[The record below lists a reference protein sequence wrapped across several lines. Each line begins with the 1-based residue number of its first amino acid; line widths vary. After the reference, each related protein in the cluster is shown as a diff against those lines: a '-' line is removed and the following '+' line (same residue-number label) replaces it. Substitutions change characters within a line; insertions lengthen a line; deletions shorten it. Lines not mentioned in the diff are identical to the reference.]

1 MSIEGANVD
10 IKDLILLVG
19 GFFFVAVVGH
29 GLWVAWK
36 AKQDDIAMDISP
48 NPLADNE
55 AEISGLSK
63 HEFPSGGA
71 RIATPREEVE
81 PVVGSGSQPA
91 QGSLPLDDILQP
103 ISTRSPENTRERAQE
118 QRQQHQDTNDAFPR
132 SKAHGSKANGSKASG
147 LMTKPGAKSAGKADA
162 KSGQDTMQKAGADG
176 SAKRAAPRSADEL
189 IILGVLAKAGATFKG
204 PELVAA
210 LRGQGLK
217 FGNMSIFHRI
227 DSATDEH
234 LFSVANAI
242 EPGTFDLADMEAL
255 ETPGITFF
263 LQLPVPGDA
272 FETLEDMLLS
282 ARTVAAALGG
292 DVKDD
297 QMNTL
302 TGQTVE
308 HMRQRLSDYARRRL
322 TQRPEQ

>member
-1 MSIEGANVD
+1 MD

-36 AKQDDIAMDISP
+36 TKQGDISMDISP
-48 NPLADNE
+48 SPLAGGE
-55 AEISGLSK
+55 AEINDLSK
-63 HEFPSGGA
+63 SEFPSGGA
-71 RIATPREEVE
+71 RIATPSAEIE
-81 PVVGSGSQPA
+81 PVLDASPQPA
-91 QGSLPLDDILQP
+91 QGSLPLDDFTEQLATQP
-103 ISTRSPENTRERAQE
+103 SKNSQDGAQT
-118 QRQQHQDTNDAFPR
+118 QTRQQNSASDASLR
-132 SKAHGSKANGSKASG
+132 SEA
-147 LMTKPGAKSAGKADA
+147 KPGAKSGGKADA
-162 KSGQDTMQKAGADG
+162 KPGQSVAQKTVSDE
-176 SAKRAAPRSADEL
+176 SEKRSAPASPDEL
-189 IILGVLAKAGATFKG
+189 IILGVLAKSGAVFKG

-234 LFSVANAI
+234 LFSVANAV

>member
-1 MSIEGANVD
+1 MD

-36 AKQDDIAMDISP
+36 AKQDDISMDISP
-48 NPLADNE
+48 SPLAGGE
-55 AEISGLSK
+55 AEINDLSK
-63 HEFPSGGA
+63 GEFPSGGA
-71 RIATPREEVE
+71 RIATPSAEIE
-81 PVVGSGSQPA
+81 PVLDASPQPA
-91 QGSLPLDDILQP
+91 QGSLPLDDFTEQLATQP
-103 ISTRSPENTRERAQE
+103 SKNSQDGAQT
-118 QRQQHQDTNDAFPR
+118 QTRQQNSASDASLR
-132 SKAHGSKANGSKASG
+132 SEV
-147 LMTKPGAKSAGKADA
+147 KPGAKSGGKADA
-162 KSGQDTMQKAGADG
+162 KSRQSVAQKAVSDE
-176 SAKRAAPRSADEL
+176 SEKRPAPASPDEL
-189 IILGVLAKAGATFKG
+189 IILGVLAKSGAVFKG

-234 LFSVANAI
+234 LFSVANAV

-282 ARTVAAALGG
+282 ARTCLLYTSPSPR
-292 DVKDD
+292 D
-297 QMNTL
+297 
-302 TGQTVE
+302 
-308 HMRQRLSDYARRRL
+308 
-322 TQRPEQ
+322 

>member
-1 MSIEGANVD
+1 M
-10 IKDLILLVG
+10 VG

-36 AKQDDIAMDISP
+36 AKQDDISMDISP
-48 NPLADNE
+48 SPLAGGE
-55 AEISGLSK
+55 AEINDLSK
-63 HEFPSGGA
+63 GEFPSGGA
-71 RIATPREEVE
+71 RIATPNAEIE
-81 PVVGSGSQPA
+81 PVLDASPQPA
-91 QGSLPLDDILQP
+91 QGSLPLDDFTEQLATQP
-103 ISTRSPENTRERAQE
+103 SKNSQDGAQT
-118 QRQQHQDTNDAFPR
+118 QTRQQNSASDASLR
-132 SKAHGSKANGSKASG
+132 SEA
-147 LMTKPGAKSAGKADA
+147 KPGAKSGGKADA
-162 KSGQDTMQKAGADG
+162 KSRQSVAQKAVSDE
-176 SAKRAAPRSADEL
+176 SEKRPAPASPDEL
-189 IILGVLAKAGATFKG
+189 IILGVLAKSGAVFKG

-234 LFSVANAI
+234 LFSVANAV

>member
-1 MSIEGANVD
+1 MD

-19 GFFFVAVVGH
+19 GFFFVAVVSH
-29 GLWVAWK
+29 GLWIAWK
-36 AKQDDIAMDISP
+36 TKQSGISMDIYP
-48 NPLADNE
+48 GPLASRE
-55 AEISGLSK
+55 AEPSDLSK
-63 HEFPSGGA
+63 GEFPSGGA
-71 RIATPREEVE
+71 RIASPTADIE
-81 PVVGSGSQPA
+81 PVMDSSAQST
-91 QGSLPLDDILQP
+91 QGSLPLGDFAEPL
-103 ISTRSPENTRERAQE
+103 STQTPENSR
-118 QRQQHQDTNDAFPR
+118 
-132 SKAHGSKANGSKASG
+132 
-147 LMTKPGAKSAGKADA
+147 
-162 KSGQDTMQKAGADG
+162 G
-176 SAKRAAPRSADEL
+176 SAKAYQRGKVSQPSLKSEPKSTTQTSGKVDLKLDQQPAQNSVSDDNEKMAALPLSDEL
-189 IILGVLAKAGATFKG
+189 IILGVLAKSGAVFKG
-204 PELVAA
+204 TELVDA

-227 DSATDEH
+227 DSSTQEH
-234 LFSVANAI
+234 LFSVANAV
-242 EPGTFDLADMEAL
+242 EPGTFDLADMDAL
-255 ETPGITFF
+255 ETRGITFF

-297 QMNTL
+297 QMNML

>member
-1 MSIEGANVD
+1 MD

-36 AKQDDIAMDISP
+36 AKQDDISMDISP
-48 NPLADNE
+48 SPLAGGE
-55 AEISGLSK
+55 AETNDLSK
-63 HEFPSGGA
+63 GEFPSGGA
-71 RIATPREEVE
+71 RIATPNAEIE
-81 PVVGSGSQPA
+81 PVLDASPQPA
-91 QGSLPLDDILQP
+91 QGSLPLDDFTEQLATQP
-103 ISTRSPENTRERAQE
+103 SKNSQDGAQT
-118 QRQQHQDTNDAFPR
+118 QTRQQNSASDASLR
-132 SKAHGSKANGSKASG
+132 SEA
-147 LMTKPGAKSAGKADA
+147 KPGAKSGGKADA
-162 KSGQDTMQKAGADG
+162 KSRQSVAQKAVSDE
-176 SAKRAAPRSADEL
+176 SEKRPAPASPDEL
-189 IILGVLAKAGATFKG
+189 IILGVLAKSGAVFKG

-234 LFSVANAI
+234 LFSVANAV

-322 TQRPEQ
+322 TQRPEQK

>member
-1 MSIEGANVD
+1 MD

-29 GLWVAWK
+29 GLWIAWK
-36 AKQDDIAMDISP
+36 TKQSGISMDISP
-48 NPLADNE
+48 GPLASRDADLSN
-55 AEISGLSK
+55 LSK
-63 HEFPSGGA
+63 GEFPSGGS
-71 RIATPREEVE
+71 RIASPTADIE
-81 PVVGSGSQPA
+81 PVMDSSAQPA
-91 QGSLPLDDILQP
+91 QGSLPLDDFVEPL
-103 ISTRSPENTRERAQE
+103 STQTPEKFR
-118 QRQQHQDTNDAFPR
+118 
-132 SKAHGSKANGSKASG
+132 GS
-147 LMTKPGAKSAGKADA
+147 GKAYQQGNVSQISL
-162 KSGQDTMQKAGADG
+162 KSEPKSTTQTSGKVDLKLDQQPAQNSTSDYNEKI
-176 SAKRAAPRSADEL
+176 AALPSSDEL
-189 IILGVLAKAGATFKG
+189 IILGVLAKSGAVFKG
-204 PELVAA
+204 TELVDA

-227 DSATDEH
+227 DSSTQEH
-234 LFSVANAI
+234 LFSVANAV
-242 EPGTFDLADMEAL
+242 EPGTFDLADMDAL
-255 ETPGITFF
+255 ETRGITFF

-297 QMNTL
+297 QMNML

>member
-1 MSIEGANVD
+1 MD

-36 AKQDDIAMDISP
+36 AKQDDISMDISP
-48 NPLADNE
+48 SPLAGGE
-55 AEISGLSK
+55 AEINDLSK
-63 HEFPSGGA
+63 GEFPSGGA
-71 RIATPREEVE
+71 RIATPNAEIE
-81 PVVGSGSQPA
+81 PVLDASPQPA
-91 QGSLPLDDILQP
+91 QGSLPLDDFTEQLATQP
-103 ISTRSPENTRERAQE
+103 SKNSQDGAQT
-118 QRQQHQDTNDAFPR
+118 QTRQQNSASDASLR
-132 SKAHGSKANGSKASG
+132 SEA
-147 LMTKPGAKSAGKADA
+147 KPGAKSGGKADA
-162 KSGQDTMQKAGADG
+162 KSRQSVAQKAVSDE
-176 SAKRAAPRSADEL
+176 SEKRPAPTSPDEL
-189 IILGVLAKAGATFKG
+189 IILGVLAKSGAVFKG

-234 LFSVANAI
+234 LFSVANAV

-308 HMRQRLSDYARRRL
+308 HIRQRLSDYARRRL